1 MKRTAIFAATLFLAV
16 ILVLPACSD
25 EEEPSAG
32 QTPVIEVDS
41 EGNTSIDKSQ
51 LEAEV
56 EALNPGQLS
65 TEEVD
70 GLLFMREEEKL
81 ARDVYQVLGTNS
93 TQPIFGNIAR
103 SEETHMEAVRV
114 LLDQYEIKDPALAAG
129 KFVNRDLQ
137 ALYDRLIGQGSVNQ
151 IEALKVGA
159 AIEEIDLIDLEIR
172 IAQTDEAAIKLVY
185 ENLEKGSRNHLRSF
199 VSSLDRLGVTYAP
212 IALTQAAY
220 DAVVSSAMER

>member
-25 EEEPSAG
+25 DDEPSAG

-65 TEEVD
+65 TVEVD

-81 ARDVYQVLGTNS
+81 ARDVYQVLGASS

-129 KFVNRDLQ
+129 KFMNRDLQ

>member
-1 MKRTAIFAATLFLAV
+1 MKRTATFAATLFLAA

-25 EEEPSAG
+25 DDEPSAG

-65 TEEVD
+65 TVEVD

-81 ARDVYQVLGTNS
+81 ARDVYQVLGASS

-114 LLDQYEIKDPALAAG
+114 LLDQYEIKDPALAVG

-220 DAVVSSAMER
+220 DGVVSSAMER